1 MNREM
6 VKKDANNIELFMESQ
21 GYILKKEEGWITS
34 KQLVLIYEAWCDEN
48 AYPAMKGKTL
58 IEYLITNQDK
68 FNIEYTNSITNSA
81 GRRVRGF
88 KRICLDTGMPDTG
101 ARRWVTVDSE
111 DLPFINV

>member
-6 VKKDANNIELFMESQ
+6 VKKDANNIKLFMESQ

-34 KQLVLIYEAWCDEN
+34 KQLVLIYDAWCDEN

-58 IEYLITNQDK
+58 IEYLIANQEK